1 MSIIPRSEPVGLAEG
16 DVIKSFSET
25 EEGEFKVI
33 TITPN
38 EPTAVTKIQS
48 FKIVDGNGLERTI
61 SLVLRVPWDFSDYI
75 FQEGKNNE
83 PQGSDSQN
91 ISSSAGDAFTFY
103 FNLPDGI
110 PESVFP
116 LQFKIEANPQ
126 CIENNPIGTL
136 AVSTGESSLPR
147 ELRQSPI

>member
-1 MSIIPRSEPVGLAEG
+1 MDVTGANSVDNSKVRAVGLAEG

-61 SLVLRVPWDFSDYI
+61 SLVLRVPWI
-75 FQEGKNNE
+75 F
-83 PQGSDSQN
+83 
-91 ISSSAGDAFTFY
+91 
-103 FNLPDGI
+103 
-110 PESVFP
+110 
-116 LQFKIEANPQ
+116 
-126 CIENNPIGTL
+126 
-136 AVSTGESSLPR
+136 
-147 ELRQSPI
+147 